1 MIQKGLAFRWPQ
13 SGSVTRLDEAAW
25 PCGWILPRRL
35 RRQCGASVV
44 TAAIAVANRM
54 EDPVKLTDTQL
65 LLLSAASQRDD
76 RALEQPSPKLT
87 GGAAGKVVAKL
98 LTEGLV
104 EEVRARGSIPV
115 WRRDDDGPRALRIT
129 KKGLQAIRV
138 EHEPTD
144 AADGEPKRAAHRA
157 KQGKNS
163 KSPRSPRN
171 KTGDTQD
178 EPA

>member
-1 MIQKGLAFRWPQ
+1 
-13 SGSVTRLDEAAW
+13 
-25 PCGWILPRRL
+25 
-35 RRQCGASVV
+35 
-44 TAAIAVANRM
+44 
-54 EDPVKLTDTQL
+54 VKLTDTQL

-76 RALEQPSPKLT
+76 RALEPSPKLT

-138 EHEPTD
+138 EDEPTD
-144 AADGEPKRAAHRA
+144 AAAGEPKPAADRDPA
-157 KQGKNS
+157 PQAR
-163 KSPRSPRN
+163 PQQRSPNHHGRQACDQPCPGQ
-171 KTGDTQD
+171 T
-178 EPA
+178 

>member
-1 MIQKGLAFRWPQ
+1 VSGLDRVLK
-13 SGSVTRLDEAAW
+13 S
-25 PCGWILPRRL
+25 GWILPCRL

-44 TAAIAVANRM
+44 TAAIVVANRM

-76 RALEQPSPKLT
+76 RALEPSPKLT

-115 WRRDDDGPRALRIT
+115 WRRDDDGPRALRLPALT
-129 KKGLQAIRV
+129 
-138 EHEPTD
+138 PNMWS
-144 AADGEPKRAAHRA
+144 AHV
-157 KQGKNS
+157 QG
-163 KSPRSPRN
+163 
-171 KTGDTQD
+171 
-178 EPA
+178 